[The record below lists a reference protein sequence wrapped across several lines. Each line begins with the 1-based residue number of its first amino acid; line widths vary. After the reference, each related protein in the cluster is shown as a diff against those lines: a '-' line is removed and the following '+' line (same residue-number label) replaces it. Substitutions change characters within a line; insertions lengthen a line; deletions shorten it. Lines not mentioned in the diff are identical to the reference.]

1 MAGTTNPL
9 RQQMIN
15 MMYLVLT
22 ALLALNVSA
31 DILKAFAL
39 VNGGL
44 EKTNTDYLAK
54 NNLTMAAFTKAYSN
68 DKEKAQKVYDN
79 AMKANAEA
87 DKMYKELQDLKEMM
101 ALKADNWI
109 EGSNKTAVNN
119 DQDLEIAEHYFVTDE
134 KGKNGKALRQRLED
148 FQAKMKGFLINED
161 GTPTPN
167 AVKFDIDTRSEFKD
181 KDGTKKEWHEYYF
194 GGVPVI
200 AAITEITKF
209 QNDVRNAQSEVTNH
223 LFKQI
228 GAEDVKFDNIIP
240 IVASSTPA
248 VYQGGKYKAEI
259 YLGAFSSTQEFQ
271 AVANGQNLKVEGGKA
286 IYEVTAGGTGPQ
298 KVDVKI
304 IYKDA
309 KGNPVTLPTTTEYQV
324 FTGQA
329 TISADQMNVLYRG
342 LDNPMSVSVPGFS
355 DAQTNVNWGGLP
367 ASKKGPG
374 KFSVKPT
381 AGTSPK
387 CTVSVS
393 VKMPD
398 GSTKSMGSQVYRV
411 RNIPR
416 AEVLF
421 GGKPGGPI
429 SKGEL
434 LTVRQIAAGL
444 GPEFAFEGLK
454 YQVLGYTFVLSPRAG
469 GQAPFV
475 ENVTGNQISGNA
487 KSRLQSARTGDII
500 VIANVQVNGPAGK
513 QTLVGTSLTV
523 K

>member
-1 MAGTTNPL
+1 MMA
-9 RQQMIN
+9 
-15 MMYLVLT
+15 
-22 ALLALNVSA
+22 
-31 DILKAFAL
+31 
-39 VNGGL
+39 
-44 EKTNTDYLAK
+44 
-54 NNLTMAAFTKAYSN
+54 TKA
-68 DKEKAQKVYDN
+68 DGWK
-79 AMKANAEA
+79 
-87 DKMYKELQDLKEMM
+87 
-101 ALKADNWI
+101 
-109 EGSNKTAVNN
+109 EGSNKTGVEN
-119 DQDLEIAEHYFVTDE
+119 DQDLEIAEHYFVTDD
-134 KGKNGKALRQRLED
+134 KGKNGKALRDRLVKFQED
-148 FQAKMKGFLINED
+148 MKKLLIDED
-161 GTPTPN
+161 GKPTPE
-167 AVKFDIDTRSEFKD
+167 AVKFEIDTRPEFVAH
-181 KDGTKKEWHEYYF
+181 DGTKKEWHEYYF

-223 LFKQI
+223 LYKQI
-228 GAEDVKFDNIIP
+228 GAADVKFDNIIP
-240 IVASSTPA
+240 IVSSSTPA

-259 YLGAFSSTQEFQ
+259 YLGAYSSTQQFQ
-271 AVANGQNLKVEGGKA
+271 AIVNGQNLKVENGKA
-286 IYEVTAGGTGPQ
+286 LYEATANGTGSQ

-309 KGNPVTLPTTTEYQV
+309 KGNPVTLPISSEYQV

-355 DAQTNVNWGGLP
+355 DAQTMVNFGGLP
-367 ASKKGPG
+367 NSKKGPG

-381 AGTSPK
+381 ASTSPK
-387 CTVSVS
+387 VTVSVS

-398 GSTKSMGSQVYRV
+398 GGTKSMGSREYRV

-429 SKGEL
+429 SKGEIM
-434 LTVRQIAAGL
+434 TVRQISAGL

-454 YQVLGYTFVLSPRAG
+454 YAVLGYTIVISPRAG
-469 GQAPFV
+469 GQAPYI
-475 ENVTGNQISGNA
+475 ENITGNQISGNA
-487 KSRLQSARTGDII
+487 KNRLQSVRTGDII